1 MRWLWR
7 MLAPRVSNL
16 WVSRAFEWWRMPL
29 IGVLIGGPISLT
41 ASLFLASYGAEGP
54 YGGFWRLLFAGLAA
68 SVPIFAVGGFLFA
81 PVEIWITR
89 RSTPLRVRHALVLR
103 AGVLGVAGMA
113 GAFIAHV
120 VVVWLLAAP
129 PPNTLFPVLLV
140 TYSFIGASIGLF
152 YTFFDEFIYQLQFSA
167 QLTHEMRVAR
177 NIQRGLFPRQS
188 PQVDGHSLAAHCQPA
203 RETGGDFYD
212 FIELHDGCL
221 GLVIADVAG
230 KGMPAALLM
239 ANTRSIW
246 RAEARLGDGP
256 AETLRRVNHSLWHDM
271 SSNSSGFVT
280 CLYAVLDPLARE
292 IRFASAGHPLP
303 LLRNDGEIRE
313 IEVYGLPLGLQP
325 DAAYEEVTLRL
336 TPGDT
341 VLLYTD
347 GVIEAMNA
355 SRELFGFER
364 LTAFMRREGHCAAGT
379 LAERAWTAARA
390 FSGPVGQEDDMTV
403 MVLKAESGLQT
414 LQHSI

>member
-1 MRWLWR
+1 
-7 MLAPRVSNL
+7 
-16 WVSRAFEWWRMPL
+16 MPL
-29 IGVLIGGPISLT
+29 IGALIGGPISLT

-81 PVEIWITR
+81 PVEIWVTR
-89 RSTPLRVRHALVLR
+89 RPAPLRVRHALALR
-103 AGVLGVAGMA
+103 GGVLGVAGMA
-113 GAFIAHV
+113 GAFVAHV

-129 PPNTLFPVLLV
+129 PPDTLFPVLLV

-152 YTFFDEFIYQLQFSA
+152 YTFFDEFIFQLQFSA
-167 QLTHEMRVAR
+167 QLTQEMRVAR
-177 NIQRGLFPRQS
+177 SIQRGLFPRQN

-212 FIELHDGCL
+212 FIELRDGCL

-256 AETLRRVNHSLWHDM
+256 AETLRRVNRSLWHDM

-292 IRFASAGHPLP
+292 IHLASAGHPLP
-303 LLRNDGEIRE
+303 LLHNDAEIRE
-313 IEVYGLPLGLQP
+313 IEVYGLPLGLRP
-325 DAAYEEVTLRL
+325 DATYDEVKVSL

-347 GVIEAMNA
+347 GVIEAMNP

-364 LTAFMRREGHCAAGT
+364 LVAFMQREGHRAAGR
-379 LAERAWTAARA
+379 LAERAWTVARA
-390 FSGPVGQEDDMTV
+390 FSGPAGPGDDMTV
-403 MVLKAESGLQT
+403 MVLKVEPGLQS
-414 LQHSI
+414 LEHGI